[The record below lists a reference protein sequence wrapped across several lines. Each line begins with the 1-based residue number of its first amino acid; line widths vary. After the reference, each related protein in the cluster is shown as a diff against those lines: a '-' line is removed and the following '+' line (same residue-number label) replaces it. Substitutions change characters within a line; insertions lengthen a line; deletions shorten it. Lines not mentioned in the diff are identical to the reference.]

1 MLLVM
6 HIISNAHAPSTGTVK
21 RFLYARLLTSATVQQ
36 GMVTQSVPR
45 WAGPWLRQQRERAD
59 CLAEQPSAMTH
70 KARPAREKARPER
83 AAEANA

>member
-1 MLLVM
+1 MSLGMLLVM

-21 RFLYARLLTSATVQQ
+21 RFLYARLLTSATVLQ

-70 KARPAREKARPER
+70 KEKARPER
-83 AAEANA
+83 ATEANA